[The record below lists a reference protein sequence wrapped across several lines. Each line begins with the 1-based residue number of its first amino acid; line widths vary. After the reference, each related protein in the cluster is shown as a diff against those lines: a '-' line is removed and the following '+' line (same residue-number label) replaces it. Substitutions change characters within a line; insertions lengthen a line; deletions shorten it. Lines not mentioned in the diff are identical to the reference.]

1 MKLET
6 ENRKRPKETKAS
18 SSWERTGP
26 RRAPRSRG
34 RVAAAQGASPRS
46 LRPLRRRVLVL
57 GSSRSCFGGSRRAP
71 CSSPETRR
79 LRQRPAGPAG
89 RWRRASPV
97 PFLGGKHGAVSR
109 RPPWDHG
116 VTGGRVPR
124 LESGLE
130 REQSRPGMA
139 GAPAEARPP
148 VLGSHTPVTV
158 TVGAAGRV
166 GCAPGTQSADRV
178 TA

>member
-1 MKLET
+1 M
-6 ENRKRPKETKAS
+6 
-18 SSWERTGP
+18 WP
-26 RRAPRSRG
+26 RLVPC
-34 RVAAAQGASPRS
+34 VSPRS
-46 LRPLRRRVLVL
+46 LRPPCRRVLVL